1 MSKYGPQNSWLFCS
15 LNNIPDGVTACAD
28 LVLQT
33 TFRAPINCDLSF
45 RVCKCCLLE
54 IAEHRPARM
63 PVHSELL
70 DHAICMCLAL
80 YCSPLG
86 HNLFLP
92 RDIVVTLH
100 RLRAHTTLWSFLMPH
115 CTPVRP
121 RVATPGEMNM
131 HFLPVS
137 PDPSV
142 LPIPTA
148 TAHPNLPQ
156 LGCITAASSDAVYS
170 STKSVNTGSAM
181 AANKSVRTVRGPPNT
196 PLLHACGPPCPSRRR
211 QSPLT
216 LLHGQVCIALYARRA
231 RVLLSILCSP
241 GHVVEEERI
250 ALPLGE
256 ATFVS
261 QVLRIGIADAA
272 VGLGMGKSG
281 CAPPQPPRKA
291 TCDLSADASHQALAR
306 ASHFTAAAMRARIT
320 GPPSRIRRTRH
331 GERRMNSA
339 PAICGEPKWLIQ
351 PRGGIPFSTS

>member
-1 MSKYGPQNSWLFCS
+1 M
-15 LNNIPDGVTACAD
+15 I
-28 LVLQT
+28 
-33 TFRAPINCDLSF
+33 RAPINCDLSF
-45 RVCKCCLLE
+45 RICKCCLLQ

-70 DHAICMCLAL
+70 VRAICIRLAL

-156 LGCITAASSDAVYS
+156 LGCITVAV
-170 STKSVNTGSAM
+170 M
-181 AANKSVRTVRGPPNT
+181 
-196 PLLHACGPPCPSRRR
+196 
-211 QSPLT
+211 Q
-216 LLHGQVCIALYARRA
+216 CIAAQRA
-231 RVLLSILCSP
+231 STLEAQWPQIDLC
-241 GHVVEEERI
+241 E
-250 ALPLGE
+250 LC
-256 ATFVS
+256 
-261 QVLRIGIADAA
+261 
-272 VGLGMGKSG
+272 VGLLTHHSCTRAG
-281 CAPPQPPRKA
+281 P
-291 TCDLSADASHQALAR
+291 HAR
-306 ASHFTAAAMRARIT
+306 AGVANR
-320 GPPSRIRRTRH
+320 P
-331 GERRMNSA
+331 
-339 PAICGEPKWLIQ
+339 
-351 PRGGIPFSTS
+351 